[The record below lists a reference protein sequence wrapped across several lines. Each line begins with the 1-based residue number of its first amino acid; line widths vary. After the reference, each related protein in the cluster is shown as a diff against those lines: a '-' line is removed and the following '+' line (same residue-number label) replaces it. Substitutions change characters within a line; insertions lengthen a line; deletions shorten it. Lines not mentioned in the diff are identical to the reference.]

1 MLLIVGL
8 VVLATRGCEIMR
20 FAVLGS
26 GSKGNALYIE
36 AGKTAILI
44 DAGFSGKEIA
54 RRLSL
59 VGRDM
64 AALDGLFITHEH
76 GDHIQGAGVIS
87 RRCRLPV
94 YANEGTFL
102 GAEKKIGKLH
112 RRVEIETG
120 SLLEIQDL
128 EVRSFSIS
136 HDTLDPVGYLISDGK
151 VSLACCTDTGKVSH
165 LISRRLSGCNGLV
178 LEFNHDPL
186 MLKTGPYPLFLQ
198 QRVRSNQGHLANE
211 DAASFLQ
218 TLAHDKLQYIVLAH
232 LSETNNRP
240 DLALKSAAAVLEEKY
255 VSSLSVARQDQPSP
269 LLELSEGDGIK

>member
-1 MLLIVGL
+1 MQPIAAQAAS
-8 VVLATRGCEIMR
+8 ATPGSESMR
-20 FAVLGS
+20 FALLGS

-36 AGKTAILI
+36 AGKTSILI

-59 VGRDM
+59 LGRD
-64 AALDGLFITHEH
+64 LDSVDGLFLTHEH

-94 YANEGTFL
+94 HANEGTL
-102 GAEKKIGKLH
+102 RGGEKKMGKLYK
-112 RRVEIETG
+112 RVEFETG
-120 SLLEIQDL
+120 TVVAMQDL
-128 EVRSFSIS
+128 EVRSFAIS
-136 HDTLDPVGYLISDGK
+136 HDTLDPVGYLVSDGR

-165 LISRRLSGCNGLV
+165 LIARRLSGCNALV

-186 MLKTGPYPLFLQ
+186 LLKNGPYPLSLQ

-218 TLAHDKLQYIVLAH
+218 TLVHDKLQHIILAH
-232 LSETNNRP
+232 LSETNNTP
-240 DLALKSAAAVLEEKY
+240 DLALQSAAAVLNLEQARG
-255 VSSLSVARQDQPSP
+255 LQVAGQNNPTA
-269 LLELSEGDGIK
+269 LLELR